1 MDEATGTKGS
11 DNMASWV
18 IIILAYVV
26 IVVGLFNIAGSDFS
40 ALF

>member
-1 MDEATGTKGS
+1 
-11 DNMASWV
+11 MASWI

-26 IVVGLFNIAGSDFS
+26 IVAGVINIGGSGFS

>member
-1 MDEATGTKGS
+1 MDEAEGTKGS
-11 DNMASWV
+11 DTMASWV

-26 IVVGLFNIAGSDFS
+26 IAVGLFNIAGSDFS